1 MAFAPAGDAK
11 RHCGGWTNCSNRI
24 HVVDADLKSYL
35 RVKPGGMLLTIPKDR
50 LLALVA
56 SKEPAPAKA
65 GVADRRILS
74 LVQAF
79 LEQGVLDGTEEWV
92 PERGTPQG
100 AVISPLLRNIY
111 LDPLEA
117 RMLLPGPLESCCR
130 TPGLPLPRTGVSV
143 AARNRNL
150 ADAQSRAPFN
160 AQSVR
165 ITSHI

>member
-100 AVISPLLRNIY
+100 AVISPLLSNIY
-111 LDPLEA
+111 LDPLDHLMAEKGYEMVRYA
-117 RMLLPGPLESCCR
+117 DDFVVFCETEEDAVEVKERVLPSWPVSYTHL
-130 TPGLPLPRTGVSV
+130 TLPTIYSV
-143 AARNRNL
+143 
-150 ADAQSRAPFN
+150 
-160 AQSVR
+160 
-165 ITSHI
+165 